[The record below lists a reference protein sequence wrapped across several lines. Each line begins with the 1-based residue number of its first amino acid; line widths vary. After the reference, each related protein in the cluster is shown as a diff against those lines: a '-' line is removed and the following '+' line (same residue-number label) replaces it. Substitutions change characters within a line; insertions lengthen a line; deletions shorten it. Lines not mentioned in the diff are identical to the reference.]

1 MLSFLMHS
9 HIYVNQAVSCRLV
22 KEVHGLNPS
31 FDAAD
36 IRSKYIV
43 SARKKGMYPG
53 AELTQ
58 PSCICFL
65 TTGAAY
71 TYYKTLCQEK
81 SLQRRGVCGEHKK
94 QRRRRE
100 RIARVSIIVQNS

>member
-1 MLSFLMHS
+1 
-9 HIYVNQAVSCRLV
+9 
-22 KEVHGLNPS
+22 
-31 FDAAD
+31 
-36 IRSKYIV
+36 
-43 SARKKGMYPG
+43 MYPG

-81 SLQRRGVCGEHKK
+81 SRGVSGEHKK